1 MVIPQEAVEADWQA
15 EGDWRAL
22 KVSGPLDFNLTG
34 VLAALAQPL
43 AGAGIPIFVLS
54 TFDTDYILVREWDLS
69 RAKQILQQDSGD
81 EEGLEKKYDIVF
93 QED

>member
-1 MVIPQEAVEADWQA
+1 MPLPFLSVTRTDEEVSVVIPQEAVEADWQA

-43 AGAGIPIFVLS
+43 AGAGIPMGP
-54 TFDTDYILVREWDLS
+54 RCACAS
-69 RAKQILQQDSGD
+69 RRARS
-81 EEGLEKKYDIVF
+81 
-93 QED
+93 